1 MSQGKHRKYDH
12 TAILSRDTLV
22 DCKGWK
28 GGK

>member
-1 MSQGKHRKYDH
+1 MSQGKRGKYVH

-28 GGK
+28 GGE